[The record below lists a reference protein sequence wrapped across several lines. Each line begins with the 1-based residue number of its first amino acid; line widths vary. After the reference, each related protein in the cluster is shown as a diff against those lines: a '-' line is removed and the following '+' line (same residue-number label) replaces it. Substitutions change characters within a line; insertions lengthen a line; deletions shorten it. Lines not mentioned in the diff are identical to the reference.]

1 MFCKSDSAC
10 IPITKYHEFLFL
22 GFLIMVLEA
31 KIGRQTLVGGVSG
44 SNGLCQAAPTTRPV
58 KQS

>member
-1 MFCKSDSAC
+1 
-10 IPITKYHEFLFL
+10 
-22 GFLIMVLEA
+22 MVLEA

-44 SNGLCQAAPTTRPV
+44 SNGLCQAALTRSNGLCQAAPTTRPV